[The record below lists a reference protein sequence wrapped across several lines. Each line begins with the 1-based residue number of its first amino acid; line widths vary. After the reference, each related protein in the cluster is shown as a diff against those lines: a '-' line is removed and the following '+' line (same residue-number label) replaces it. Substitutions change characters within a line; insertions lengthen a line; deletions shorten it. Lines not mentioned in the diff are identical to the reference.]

1 MLKISNLSFAYKKNN
16 NVLNDINLSL
26 KNKSIGVV
34 LGKNGSGKSTLFKN
48 ILGILKP
55 NQGDI
60 KLNDLDMI
68 NIKKDLRAKKI
79 SYVPQDI
86 TFGSLSVFDS
96 VLLGRITYF
105 NYIVKDEDIKIV
117 NDIIHEM
124 KLDKIALKND
134 NELSGGERQKVAIA
148 RALVQEPELII
159 FDEPIGNLDIYNEK
173 LILDEAKK
181 IVKNKNV
188 SILIS
193 LHDLNLAYEFADE
206 FYFIKEG
213 KIIYQGDKEVF
224 NEENIKEAFDLNVK
238 LINVEN
244 KKIVMIGD

>member
-55 NQGDI
+55 NNGDI

-124 KLDKIALKND
+124 KLDKIALKNV

-159 FDEPIGNLDIYNEK
+159 FDEPTGNLDIYNEK

>member
-55 NQGDI
+55 NNGDI

-124 KLDKIALKND
+124 KLDKIALKNV

-159 FDEPIGNLDIYNEK
+159 FDEPTGNLDIYNEK

-224 NEENIKEAFDLNVK
+224 NEENIKETFDLNVK

>member
-55 NQGDI
+55 NNGDI

-124 KLDKIALKND
+124 KLDKIALKNV

-224 NEENIKEAFDLNVK
+224 NEENIKETFDLNVK

>member
-124 KLDKIALKND
+124 KLDKIALKNV

-224 NEENIKEAFDLNVK
+224 NEENIKKTFDLYVK

>member
-55 NQGDI
+55 NNGDI

-105 NYIVKDEDIKIV
+105 NYFVKDEDIKIV

-124 KLDKIALKND
+124 KLDKIALKNV

-159 FDEPIGNLDIYNEK
+159 FDEPTGNLDIYNEK

-224 NEENIKEAFDLNVK
+224 NEENIKETFDLNVK

>member
-1 MLKISNLSFAYKKNN
+1 
-16 NVLNDINLSL
+16 
-26 KNKSIGVV
+26 
-34 LGKNGSGKSTLFKN
+34 
-48 ILGILKP
+48 
-55 NQGDI
+55 
-60 KLNDLDMI
+60 MI

-124 KLDKIALKND
+124 KLDEIALKNV

-159 FDEPIGNLDIYNEK
+159 FDEPTGNLDIYNEK

-181 IVKNKNV
+181 IVKNKDV

-224 NEENIKEAFDLNVK
+224 NEENIKETFDINVK
-238 LINVEN
+238 LINIEN

>member
-124 KLDKIALKND
+124 KLDKIALKNV

-159 FDEPIGNLDIYNEK
+159 FDEPTGNLDIYNEK

-181 IVKNKNV
+181 IVKNKDV

-224 NEENIKEAFDLNVK
+224 NEENIKETFDINVK

>member
-68 NIKKDLRAKKI
+68 NLKKDLRAKKI

-124 KLDKIALKND
+124 KLDKIALKNV

-159 FDEPIGNLDIYNEK
+159 FDEPTGNLDIYNEK

-224 NEENIKEAFDLNVK
+224 NEENIKETFDLNVK

>member
-1 MLKISNLSFAYKKNN
+1 M
-16 NVLNDINLSL
+16 
-26 KNKSIGVV
+26 
-34 LGKNGSGKSTLFKN
+34 
-48 ILGILKP
+48 
-55 NQGDI
+55 
-60 KLNDLDMI
+60 
-68 NIKKDLRAKKI
+68 
-79 SYVPQDI
+79 
-86 TFGSLSVFDS
+86 
-96 VLLGRITYF
+96 
-105 NYIVKDEDIKIV
+105 
-117 NDIIHEM
+117 
-124 KLDKIALKND
+124 
-134 NELSGGERQKVAIA
+134 
-148 RALVQEPELII
+148 QEPELII
-159 FDEPIGNLDIYNEK
+159 FDEPTGNLDIYNEK

-224 NEENIKEAFDLNVK
+224 NEENIKETFDLNVK

>member
-55 NQGDI
+55 NNGDI

-124 KLDKIALKND
+124 KLDKIALKNV

-159 FDEPIGNLDIYNEK
+159 FDEPTGNLDIYNEK

-224 NEENIKEAFDLNVK
+224 NGENIKETFDLNVK

>member
-105 NYIVKDEDIKIV
+105 NYIVKDKDIKIV

-124 KLDKIALKND
+124 KLDKIALKNV

-159 FDEPIGNLDIYNEK
+159 FDEPTGNLDIYNEK

-224 NEENIKEAFDLNVK
+224 NEENIKETFDLNVK

>member
-68 NIKKDLRAKKI
+68 KIKKDLRAKKI

-124 KLDKIALKND
+124 KLDKIALKNV

-159 FDEPIGNLDIYNEK
+159 FDEPTGNLDIYNEK

-224 NEENIKEAFDLNVK
+224 NEENIKETFDLNVK

>member
-55 NQGDI
+55 NNGDI

-79 SYVPQDI
+79 SYVHQDI

-124 KLDKIALKND
+124 KLDKIALKNV

-159 FDEPIGNLDIYNEK
+159 FDEPTGNLDIYNEK

-224 NEENIKEAFDLNVK
+224 NEENIKETFDLNVK

>member
-124 KLDKIALKND
+124 KLDKIALKNV

-159 FDEPIGNLDIYNEK
+159 FDEPTGNLDIYNEK

-224 NEENIKEAFDLNVK
+224 NEENIKETFDLNVK
-238 LINVEN
+238 LTNVEN

>member
-55 NQGDI
+55 NNGDI

-124 KLDKIALKND
+124 KLDKIALKNV

-148 RALVQEPELII
+148 RALVQEPKLII
-159 FDEPIGNLDIYNEK
+159 FDEPTGNLDIYNEK

-224 NEENIKEAFDLNVK
+224 NEENIKETFDLNVK

>member
-68 NIKKDLRAKKI
+68 NIKKELRAKKI

-124 KLDKIALKND
+124 KLDKIALKNV

-159 FDEPIGNLDIYNEK
+159 FDEPTGNLDIYNEK

-206 FYFIKEG
+206 FYFFKEG

-224 NEENIKEAFDLNVK
+224 NEENIKETFDLNVK

>member
-1 MLKISNLSFAYKKNN
+1 MFKISNLSFAYKKNN

-117 NDIIHEM
+117 DDIIHEM
-124 KLDKIALKND
+124 KLDKIALKNV

-148 RALVQEPELII
+148 RALVQELELII
-159 FDEPIGNLDIYNEK
+159 FDEPTGNLDIYNEK

-224 NEENIKEAFDLNVK
+224 NEENIKETFDLNVK

>member
-105 NYIVKDEDIKIV
+105 NYIVKDDDIKIV

-124 KLDKIALKND
+124 KLDKIALKNV

-159 FDEPIGNLDIYNEK
+159 FDEPTGNLDIYNEK

-181 IVKNKNV
+181 IVKTC
-188 SILIS
+188 LR
-193 LHDLNLAYEFADE
+193 
-206 FYFIKEG
+206 
-213 KIIYQGDKEVF
+213 F
-224 NEENIKEAFDLNVK
+224 N
-238 LINVEN
+238 
-244 KKIVMIGD
+244 

>member
-124 KLDKIALKND
+124 KLDKIALKNV

-224 NEENIKEAFDLNVK
+224 NEENIKETFDLNVK

>member
-124 KLDKIALKND
+124 KLDKIALKNV

-159 FDEPIGNLDIYNEK
+159 FDEPTGNLDIYNEK

-181 IVKNKNV
+181 IVKNKDV

-224 NEENIKEAFDLNVK
+224 NEENIKETFDLNVK

>member
-79 SYVPQDI
+79 SYVPQDV

-124 KLDKIALKND
+124 KLDKIALKNV

-159 FDEPIGNLDIYNEK
+159 FDEPTGNLDIYNEK

-224 NEENIKEAFDLNVK
+224 NEENIKETFDLNVK

>member
-124 KLDKIALKND
+124 KLDKIALKNV

-159 FDEPIGNLDIYNEK
+159 FDEPTGNLDIYNEK

-224 NEENIKEAFDLNVK
+224 NEENIKETFDLNAK

>member
-124 KLDKIALKND
+124 KLDKIALKNV

-159 FDEPIGNLDIYNEK
+159 FDEPTGNLDIYNEK

>member
-124 KLDKIALKND
+124 KLDKIALKNV

-159 FDEPIGNLDIYNEK
+159 FDEPTGNLDIYKEK

-224 NEENIKEAFDLNVK
+224 NEENIKETFDLNVK

>member
-124 KLDKIALKND
+124 KLDKIALKNV

-159 FDEPIGNLDIYNEK
+159 FDEPTGNLDIYNEK

-224 NEENIKEAFDLNVK
+224 NEENIKETFDLNVK